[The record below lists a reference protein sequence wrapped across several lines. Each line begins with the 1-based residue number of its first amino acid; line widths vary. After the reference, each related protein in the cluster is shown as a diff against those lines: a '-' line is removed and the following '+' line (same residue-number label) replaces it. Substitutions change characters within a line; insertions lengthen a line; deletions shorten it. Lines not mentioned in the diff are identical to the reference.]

1 MNRLKRF
8 LSLVST
14 VAVLGSAAVM
24 SVSAEELGG
33 LSVTPLTDVQI
44 ENAAQNVFAEEVE
57 PLGNGLKGSRI
68 TLLQDL
74 DPIDNGNFVFPGHH
88 DDRAKVIA
96 GAVPL
101 AGSTG
106 VVFYV
111 DLPSANKICFVANL
125 NSPHDERFDN
135 DFDVDMMQMVDSPY
149 YVLPAEGGEWEEYSA
164 GKGRISDQTGWGCIE
179 FGEAFKGWVYVPWDS
194 LWVDIGFEIDTD
206 IDTLHTA
213 TMYPQKVGGEAGSL
227 TFGPVYLATSGIGSN
242 TTTTAAPTTTTAA
255 PTTTTATD
263 TDVTTEAPETTASTT
278 ARTSAA
284 TTSVTEDTDT
294 DPDGEGGLP
303 AGAIAAI
310 VIGIVVVLAGAGAAI
325 YFLVIRKKDPDG
337 PDGPDKPDEP
347 GDN

>member
-8 LSLVST
+8 LSIVGT
-14 VAVLGSAAVM
+14 AAVLSSAAVL
-24 SVSAEELGG
+24 SVSAEDLGG
-33 LSVTPLTDVQI
+33 LSVTPLTGVQI
-44 ENAAQNVFAEEVE
+44 ENAAQNVSAEEVD

-68 TLLQDL
+68 TLLSNL

-88 DDRAKVIA
+88 DDRAKVVT
-96 GAVPL
+96 GAAAL
-101 AGSTG
+101 TGSTG

-111 DLPSANKICFVANL
+111 DLPSANKFCFVANI
-125 NSPHDERFDN
+125 NSPHDERWNN
-135 DFDVDMMQMVDSPY
+135 DFNADMMMYVDYPY
-149 YVLPAEGGEWEEYSA
+149 YVLPAEGGEWEKYNS

-179 FGEAFKGWVYVPWDS
+179 FGEAFKGWVYIPWDS
-194 LWVDIGFEIDTD
+194 LWVDIGFELDVSKDTMYA
-206 IDTLHTA
+206 A

-278 ARTSAA
+278 ARASAP
-284 TTSVTEDTDT
+284 TTPVTGDTDT
-294 DPDGEGGLP
+294 DADGEGGLP

-325 YFLVIRKKDPDG
+325 YFLVIRKKAPDG

-347 GDN
+347 GNN